1 MMVAS
6 SVVLPTPFL
15 PSTANAPRAGS
26 ASSISSRTPDS
37 PYPAR
42 TPVNRSASDMA
53 LLPEV
58 DFVHALV
65 PGDLLRRPLDQ
76 HFALHQN
83 GDALREA
90 EHQIHVVLDDQDRDV
105 LGELVEHLQDAMR
118 FQRRHAR
125 GGLVEEQHLGVQSER
140 DRDFHQALFPV
151 RQVEDADARVL
162 GEPER
167 GEQFHALVADV
178 AVGACRAQHARR
190 DAAALGHRERH
201 VVEHRKAAE
210 EGVDLEGSPQS
221 ELHALGLPRSR
232 DVFPAEHDPAGGG
245 GQHAGEH
252 IDEGGLSGTVRTDER
267 VARARL
273 QPAIYA
279 GGHGERAEALAQAAR
294 LQSGDAHCFLLSF
307 TRTRSRMP
315 STPPRANITTSTS
328 SVPMPKYQYSGNCLA
343 SRSCAIRYTTGP
355 TKAP

>member
-1 MMVAS
+1 
-6 SVVLPTPFL
+6 
-15 PSTANAPRAGS
+15 
-26 ASSISSRTPDS
+26 
-37 PYPAR
+37 
-42 TPVNRSASDMA
+42 MA
-53 LLPEV
+53 LLPEI
-58 DFVHALV
+58 DLVHALV

-105 LGELVEHLQDAMR
+105 FGELVEDL
-118 FQRRHAR
+118 
-125 GGLVEEQHLGVQSER
+125 
-140 DRDFHQALFPV
+140 
-151 RQVEDADARVL
+151 
-162 GEPER
+162 
-167 GEQFHALVADV
+167 
-178 AVGACRAQHARR
+178 
-190 DAAALGHRERH
+190 
-201 VVEHRKAAE
+201 KAAE

-221 ELHALGLPRSR
+221 ELHAFCLPRSR

-252 IDEGGLSGTVRTDER
+252 IDEGGLSGTVRTDKR
-267 VARARL
+267 MARARL
-273 QPAIYA
+273 QPEIDA

-294 LQSGDAHCFLLSF
+294 LQSGGAHCFLLSF
-307 TRTRSRMP
+307 TRSRSRMP